1 MAEYPKSKSTGGFI
15 VLLCHPVE
23 TKQSRQQN
31 FCLSRF
37 QCAAV
42 MPRLDDEAQQ
52 ARLEAASV
60 RLRKRL
66 VLLHWLTQGCC
77 SVDILNYGY
86 KSGTSSGVR
95 ALQV

>member
-1 MAEYPKSKSTGGFI
+1 
-15 VLLCHPVE
+15 
-23 TKQSRQQN
+23 
-31 FCLSRF
+31 
-37 QCAAV
+37 

-77 SVDILNYGY
+77 YSVDILNF
-86 KSGTSSGVR
+86 GTSSGIIR
-95 ALQV
+95 ELYYRKSLKKPS